1 MSYLRTALAAG
12 LLLSGAALARTVA
25 FTDVNVFDGEQLL
38 ESTTVLVEDGIITAV
53 GTDVPLPAEAEV
65 IDGTGQTLL
74 PGLIDAHQHVFTP
87 EALEQNLVFGVTTV
101 LDMFTVPG
109 FASAMRAEQ
118 EAGTASYRA
127 DLFSAGVLATAPHG
141 HGTQFGVEVAGLTDP
156 AQAPDWVAERL
167 AEGSDYIKVVIETGE
182 EMGYEIPSLDQEL
195 AAAVTAAAHAE
206 GLLVLTHVQTLEAA
220 RAALEAGTDGLAH
233 IFTDEVADAS
243 FVEAA
248 ATAGLF
254 VVPTLTVFQS
264 LPEGTPDTATME
276 DPYLQPY
283 LLPLD
288 LQNLSQPFAGFPQ
301 LSAAA
306 GLESVRLLH
315 EAGVPVLAGT
325 DAMNPG
331 TTYGASLH
339 RELELL
345 VEAGLSPA
353 EALAAATSATAELFG
368 LTDRGFIREGLRADL
383 LLVEGN
389 PVTDILATRRIIGV
403 WKDGEPAD
411 RAGWLAG
418 AEAGRAAAA
427 EQAEQLSGDAPV
439 LISDFETGQ
448 ALADFGQPWA
458 ATDDS
463 AAGGDSRAVISV
475 TEGGAAE
482 SGFALQVDGSVG
494 EAFPFPWSGAMFMP
508 AAVPFAPA
516 DLSAVPV
523 LSFQASGTPGDY
535 RVQLYCSN
543 LGQAV
548 VEAGFPVSADWQTV
562 SVDLREVG
570 GCDVSGVNAIIITSG
585 TPGEFSL
592 RLDDVYLNPAD

>member
-383 LLVEGN
+383 LLVEGD

-418 AEAGRAAAA
+418 AE
-427 EQAEQLSGDAPV
+427 
-439 LISDFETGQ
+439 
-448 ALADFGQPWA
+448 
-458 ATDDS
+458 
-463 AAGGDSRAVISV
+463 
-475 TEGGAAE
+475 GGAAE
-482 SGFALQVDGSVG
+482 SGFALQIDGSVG

-548 VEAGFPVSADWQTV
+548 VEAGFPVTADWQTV
-562 SVDLREVG
+562 AVDLREVG

>member
-1 MSYLRTALAAG
+1 MSYLRLALAAG
-12 LLLSGAALARTVA
+12 LLLTGTALARTVA
-25 FTDVNVFDGEQLL
+25 FTDVSVFDGEELL
-38 ESTTVLVEDGIITAV
+38 PATTVVVEDGIITAI
-53 GTDVPLPAEAEV
+53 GADVPIPAGAEV
-65 IDGTGQTLL
+65 IDGTGHTLQ

-118 EAGTASYRA
+118 EAGTASGRA

-156 AQAPDWVAERL
+156 AEAAEWVADRL

-195 AAAVTAAAHAE
+195 AAAVTEAAHAE

-220 RAALEAGTDGLAH
+220 RAALAAGTDGLAH
-233 IFTDEVADAS
+233 IFTDEVADDS
-243 FVEAA
+243 FTAA
-248 ATAGLF
+248 AAEAGLF

-264 LPEGTPDTATME
+264 LPEGTPDSATME
-276 DPYLQPY
+276 DPYLSPY
-283 LLPLD
+283 LLQLD
-288 LQNLSQPFAGFPQ
+288 LQSLSQPFAGFP
-301 LSAAA
+301 LMSAAA

-315 EAGVPVLAGT
+315 EAGVPILAGT

-331 TTYGASLH
+331 TAYGASLH

-345 VEAGLSPA
+345 VEAGLTPA
-353 EALAAATSATAELFG
+353 EALAAATSVTAETFG
-368 LTDRGFIREGLRADL
+368 LTDRGFIREGMRADL
-383 LLVEGN
+383 LLVEGD
-389 PVTDILATRRIIGV
+389 PVSDILATRRILGV

-411 RAGWLAG
+411 RASWLA
-418 AEAGRAAAA
+418 AADAA
-427 EQAEQLSGDAPV
+427 RSAQAAQAEQLSGDAAV
-439 LISDFETGQ
+439 LVSDFESGQ
-448 ALADFGQPWA
+448 AVADFGQPWA

-463 AAGGDSRAVISV
+463 PAGGDSQAVISV
-475 TEGGAAE
+475 SEGGAAG
-482 SGFALQVDGSVG
+482 SGYALQIDGTVG

-516 DLSAVPV
+516 DLSGLPV
-523 LSFQASGTPGDY
+523 LSFQVSGTPGEY
-535 RVQLYCSN
+535 RVQLYCAN

-548 VEAGFPVSADWQTV
+548 VETGFPVTADWQTV

-570 GCDVSGVNAIIITSG
+570 GCDASGVNAIIITSG

-592 RLDDVYLNPAD
+592 RIDDVYLNPAD